1 MDGTEEVLC
10 TGAGPEAEGAEIRSE
25 MGAPKTGRHR
35 DAGCRPGGWRK
46 TRGKGME
53 EEGAWRSGKGA
64 TGRGCCRLRGGAGSC
79 GARCRWAWSDACRPG
94 SG

>member
-1 MDGTEEVLC
+1 MEEGLC
-10 TGAGPEAEGAEIRSE
+10 MEAGPEVEGAETRSE
-25 MGAPKTGRHR
+25 MGAPKMGRRR
-35 DAGCRPGGWRK
+35 DAGCRLGGWR

-53 EEGAWRSGKGA
+53 EEGAWKLGKGA

-79 GARCRWAWSDACRPG
+79 GARCRWAWRDACRPG